1 MQKSTDLSEIKQSK
15 ILKIIGILTNIIQSS
30 PHDANNLG
38 FINGLSGELLFLC
51 QANKFDKSLV
61 NETAF
66 DNKVQF
72 FQEHLHKTAT
82 QFDFS
87 HGISGAGWSLEYLN
101 QAQGEDYDPEL
112 CEDIDDILLKSTSVE
127 NWQAEIEM
135 LLGLGGIAIYA
146 ARRQLKA
153 DTTVLF
159 HQILHH
165 YENLSSQISEDTLT
179 WRQPDNSRYRLNRED
194 TKQAEY
200 NLGLAHGVPGIIAA
214 ILPAL
219 QIPQLKTRTERL
231 LRQSCDWLLQQQLN
245 TPDQQSYFSLSTT
258 QTRCSRLAWCYGD
271 LTIALT
277 LARVGK
283 SLKIPSYINKAKE
296 ISLHAA
302 LRNEKNG
309 KVYDAG
315 LCHGSA
321 GIALIFQ
328 ILYKEL
334 KLVEL
339 YSAAQRWLD
348 FTLELYD
355 KNDNP
360 IIKFNGC
367 YGSSAAN
374 LLGRFCHLH
383 NDLQKKVTEHLIK
396 EEQHSSDVIFAE
408 IVHMPEGPSW

>member
-1 MQKSTDLSEIKQSK
+1 MYCIGHQFRLDKKRWKRNMQKSTDLSEIKQSK

-87 HGISGAGWSLEYLN
+87 HGISGGGWSLEYLN

-112 CEDIDDILLKSTSVE
+112 C
-127 NWQAEIEM
+127 
-135 LLGLGGIAIYA
+135 
-146 ARRQLKA
+146 
-153 DTTVLF
+153 
-159 HQILHH
+159 
-165 YENLSSQISEDTLT
+165 EDTLT

-283 SLKIPSYINKAKE
+283 SLKIPSYMNKAKE
-296 ISLHAA
+296 ISLHTA

-321 GIALIFQ
+321 SIALIFQ

-334 KLVEL
+334 YPNYLEMQD
-339 YSAAQRWLD
+339 SASR
-348 FTLELYD
+348 
-355 KNDNP
+355 
-360 IIKFNGC
+360 
-367 YGSSAAN
+367 
-374 LLGRFCHLH
+374 
-383 NDLQKKVTEHLIK
+383 
-396 EEQHSSDVIFAE
+396 
-408 IVHMPEGPSW
+408 